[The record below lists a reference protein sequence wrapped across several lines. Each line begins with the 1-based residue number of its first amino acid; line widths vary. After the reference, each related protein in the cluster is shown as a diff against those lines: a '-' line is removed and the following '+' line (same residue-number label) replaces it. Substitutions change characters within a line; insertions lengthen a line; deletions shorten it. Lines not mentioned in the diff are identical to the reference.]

1 MSTTRRSSQE
11 DEIISPDIDID
22 TVDPE
27 KPQSSSFTLKMVME
41 LKSSHI
47 GLTPAIRNLSQTIE
61 RQRQKLDKLDD
72 LRIEFASHKATL
84 DRACDDLRDAKAKLD
99 RIHTWKV
106 GAAAVVA
113 FLVFASQVA
122 LRVWPPHE
130 AAPVVITAPTPTA
143 PAAPARS
150 R

>member
-1 MSTTRRSSQE
+1 VKVGIHVFAWIPKALGGFASVHPANPGLNMSTTRRSSQE

-84 DRACDDLRDAKAKLD
+84 DRACDDLILLRQKL
-99 RIHTWKV
+99 
-106 GAAAVVA
+106 
-113 FLVFASQVA
+113 AS
-122 LRVWPPHE
+122 
-130 AAPVVITAPTPTA
+130 
-143 PAAPARS
+143 S
-150 R
+150 G